1 MAKSETELL
10 LDLVSALVLESNDRG
25 QERKIEEPDNP
36 SEPTDDE
43 DDDTEEWDRDDDEQ
57 DDEES
62 SNGESK

>member
-1 MAKSETELL
+1 MAKSVFES
-10 LDLVSALVLESNDRG
+10 LVSVMKFEGNTEP
-25 QERKIEEPDNP
+25 ERKIEEPDNP

-43 DDDTEEWDRDDDEQ
+43 DDDEEWDRDDDEQ